1 MSLSGSPFDYIV
13 AFVGGIF
20 LSFTPCVYPLIPV
33 VISFIGAAQTS
44 SKKQKF
50 FLSLIYVLGISLM
63 YSVLGLI
70 SALGGKIFGQINAN
84 PITHLIVG
92 IIFIFLGLSFLDVF
106 TLSFFSFRHNIRP
119 KGFFSIFLIGL
130 LSGLVISPC
139 LTPALGAIL
148 VYVGSKQNLLFG
160 VTLLLTFAFGMGLPL
175 ILIGTF
181 TGILTSLPKSGPWL
195 DKIKKICGLI
205 LIFAG
210 VYFLISFRRLW

>member
-205 LIFAG
+205 LIFTG